1 MTFCA
6 LSSAKGMDIK
16 MKKIAIVTDSNSGI
30 TQEMGKSM
38 GIYVIPM
45 PFFIDGELFLED
57 ITLTQEEFYKR
68 LGDNSDISTSQPSP
82 GEVMECWDELLKEY
96 DEIVHIPMSSG
107 LSSTCHAAQSLSQEY
122 EGKVCVVDNQRI
134 SVTQKQSVEDAIT
147 LREAGKSAA
156 EIKEILEAEKLQASI
171 YITVDTLKY
180 LKKGGRITPA
190 AAALGTVLNLKPV
203 LQIQGEKLDAFSKV
217 RGWKAAKRTMLK
229 AIEKDLEERFSEV
242 REDMV
247 LGMAYT
253 CSKEEAQEWKQG
265 IAEKFPEYEI
275 VEGPLSLS
283 VACHIGPGAMAVT
296 CMKKVR

>member
-1 MTFCA
+1 
-6 LSSAKGMDIK
+6 

-134 SVTQKQSVEDAIT
+134 SVTQKQSVEDAIV
-147 LREAGKSAA
+147 LRDAGKSAS

-180 LKKGGRITPA
+180 LKKGGRVTPA

-253 CSKEEAQEWKQG
+253 CSKEEAQEWKQE

-296 CMKKVR
+296 CMKKVQ

>member
-1 MTFCA
+1 
-6 LSSAKGMDIK
+6 

-122 EGKVCVVDNQRI
+122 EGKGCVVDNQRI
-134 SVTQKQSVEDAIT
+134 SVTQKQSVEDAIV
-147 LREAGKSAA
+147 LRDAGKSAS

-180 LKKGGRITPA
+180 LKKGGRVTPA

-229 AIEKDLEERFSEV
+229 AIEKDLNDRFADV

-253 CSKEEAQEWKQG
+253 CSKEEAQEWKQE

>member
-1 MTFCA
+1 
-6 LSSAKGMDIK
+6 

-203 LQIQGEKLDAFSKV
+203 LQIQGDKLDAFSKV

-253 CSKEEAQEWKQG
+253 CSKEEAQVWKQE
-265 IAEKFPEYEI
+265 ISEKFPGYEI

>member
-1 MTFCA
+1 MP
-6 LSSAKGMDIK
+6 
-16 MKKIAIVTDSNSGI
+16 KIAIMTDSNCGI
-30 TQEMGKSM
+30 TPDDAQKYH
-38 GIYVIPM
+38 IHILPM
-45 PFFIDGELFLED
+45 PVLVGEDTFYEGCN
-57 ITLTQEEFYKR
+57 ITSEEFYRK
-68 LGDNSDISTSQPSP
+68 LSSGEPVTTSQPSP
-82 GEVMECWDELLKEY
+82 ADVMKMWDQLLKEH
-96 DEIVHIPMSSG
+96 DEVVHVPMSSG

-253 CSKEEAQEWKQG
+253 CSKEEAQEWKQE

-275 VEGPLSLS
+275 VEGSLSLS

>member
-1 MTFCA
+1 
-6 LSSAKGMDIK
+6 

-30 TQEMGKSM
+30 TQVMGKEMG
-38 GIYVIPM
+38 IHVIPM

-68 LGDNSDISTSQPSP
+68 LGEDSDISTSQPSP

-122 EGKVCVVDNQRI
+122 EGRVCVVDNQRI
-134 SVTQKQSVEDAIT
+134 SVTQKQSVEDAIA
-147 LREAGKSAA
+147 LRNTGKSAL

-180 LKKGGRITPA
+180 LKKGGRVTPA

-229 AIEKDLEERFSEV
+229 AIEKDLNERFSDV
-242 REDMV
+242 RDDMV

-253 CSKEEAQEWKQG
+253 CSKEEAQEWKQE
-265 IAEKFPEYEI
+265 IEEKFPGYEI

-296 CMKKVR
+296 CMKKVRA

>member
-1 MTFCA
+1 
-6 LSSAKGMDIK
+6 

-30 TQEMGKSM
+30 TQEMGKTM
-38 GIYVIPM
+38 GIHVIPM

-134 SVTQKQSVEDAIT
+134 SVTQKQSVEDAIV
-147 LREAGKSAA
+147 LRDAGKSAS

-180 LKKGGRITPA
+180 LKKGGRVTPT

-253 CSKEEAQEWKQG
+253 CSKEEAQEWKQE